1 MNIENIEKVRNQV
14 QIMDSKERDS
24 VLDSDDVAS
33 PEKPCAG
40 GPHKGTVGY
49 ELRTLTNMIHRCA
62 HIKRLKYADKIP
74 SEVHFWILG
83 YLKMHEGQDIFQ
95 KDLEAEFEIRRSTVT
110 GILQTMEKNGL
121 IQRVSVDCDARL
133 KKIILTDKAKQI
145 LLKQH
150 KIIRE
155 FDANMTKGIS
165 HEEMTAFF
173 ETLNKIKANICEM
186 QERDEDLQK

>member
-1 MNIENIEKVRNQV
+1 MYSKKENNIFDN
-14 QIMDSKERDS
+14 
-24 VLDSDDVAS
+24 DVAAS
-33 PEKPCAG
+33 PENPCAG

-49 ELRTLTNMIHRCA
+49 ELRTLSNMAHRCVNT
-62 HIKRLKYADKIP
+62 KRLRDICRMP

-83 YLKMHEGQDIFQ
+83 YLKMHEEQDIFQ
-95 KDLEAEFEIRRSTVT
+95 KDLETEFEIRRSTVT

-145 LLKQH
+145 LLEHH

-155 FDANMTKGIS
+155 FDANMIKGIS
-165 HEEMTAFF
+165 QEEMTAFF
-173 ETLNKIKANICEM
+173 GTLNKIKANLCEM
-186 QERDEDLQK
+186 QKNVEKNYEKNNKNKNIENDKA